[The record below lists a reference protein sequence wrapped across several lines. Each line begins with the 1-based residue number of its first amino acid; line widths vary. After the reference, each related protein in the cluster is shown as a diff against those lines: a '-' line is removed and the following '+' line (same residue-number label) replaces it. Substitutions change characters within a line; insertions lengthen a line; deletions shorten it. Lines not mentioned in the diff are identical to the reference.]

1 MHICRGFRATA
12 TAGTILLVLVTSTFA
27 RAAEPTT
34 SAADDGQWTM
44 ATKDYANMRFS
55 GLDQINTQ
63 NAKTLKLAWTFST
76 GVFRGQEAA
85 PLVVGDSMYVV
96 TPFPNYLYALDL
108 KKPGTMKWK
117 YDPKPEAAAPGEAC
131 CDWVNRGAA
140 FADGRIFYN
149 ILDAHTVAVD
159 AASGKEIWKTRIG
172 EIGKGE
178 TITMAPMVA
187 KGKVYVGIS
196 GGEFGVRG
204 RLTCLNAADGKI
216 LWRAYSTGPDQD
228 CLIGPRFKPF
238 YDTDKGKDLGVKTW
252 PPGHWKIGGGTI
264 WGFISYDPETNLL
277 FYGTGNPGSWNPD
290 LRPGD
295 NKWSCGCF
303 ARDADTG
310 EAVWY
315 YQWSPHDEFDHDGIN
330 ECMLLDLKVDGP
342 DKPARK
348 VLVHPG
354 RNGYMYILDRKTGQ
368 VLSAEPFTRVTAAK
382 GVDLKTG
389 RLIVNEEKRP
399 RIGKVIRDVQPASP
413 GAKDWQPS
421 AYSPRTGLLY
431 VPHQNLTCD
440 YEATEANYIMGTPY
454 LGVNE
459 RMYGG
464 PGGYRGKF
472 MAWDPIAKKEVW
484 GIKENFPCWSGTVV
498 TAGDV
503 AFYGTMDRHFKCV
516 NAKTGEVLWDFET
529 DSGIIGQPVT
539 FKGPDGKQYV
549 AVLAGVGG
557 WAGAIVAGQLDPRDP
572 SGALGFLNAMKDLP
586 DHTKPGDK
594 LYVFSLP

>member
-1 MHICRGFRATA
+1 MYRFSKFRAWVGGA
-12 TAGTILLVLVTSTFA
+12 LGIFLPLLNSTSLS
-27 RAAEPTT
+27 AAEP
-34 SAADDGQWTM
+34 AGDDGQWTM
-44 ATKDYANMRFS
+44 ATKDYGNVRFS

-63 NAKTLKLAWTFST
+63 NAKSLKLSWTFST

-85 PLVVGDSMYVV
+85 PLVVGNTMYVV

-108 KKPGTMKWK
+108 NKPGTVKWK
-117 YDPKPEAAAPGEAC
+117 YDPKAEAAAKGEAC

-140 FADGRIFYN
+140 YAEGRIFYN
-149 ILDAHTVAVD
+149 TLDANTVAVD
-159 AASGKEIWKTRIG
+159 AASGKEIWKTKIG
-172 EIGKGE
+172 DINKGE
-178 TITMAPMVA
+178 TITMAPMTV

-204 RLTCLNAADGKI
+204 RLTCVSAADGKI
-216 LWRAYSTGPDQD
+216 LWRAYSCGPDKD
-228 CLIGPRFKPF
+228 CLIGPRFHPF
-238 YDTDKGKDLGVKTW
+238 YDSDKGTDLGVKTW

-264 WGFISYDPETNLL
+264 WGFLSYDPETNLL
-277 FYGTGNPGSWNPD
+277 FYGMGNPGSWNPD

-330 ECMLLDLKVDGP
+330 ECMLLELKVDGP

-354 RNGYMYILDRKTGQ
+354 RTGYMYVLDRATGQ
-368 VLSAEPFTRVTAAK
+368 VLSADPFTRITASK
-382 GVDLKTG
+382 GVDLKSG
-389 RLIVNEEKRP
+389 RSITNEEKRP

-440 YEATEANYIMGTPY
+440 YEAVEANYIAGTPY

-459 RMYGG
+459 RMYAG

-472 MAWDPIAKKEVW
+472 MAWDPVARKEVW
-484 GIKENFPCWSGTVV
+484 GIKENFPVWSGTVV

-572 SGALGFLNAMKDLP
+572 SAALGFVNAVKDLP

-594 LYVFSLP
+594 LYVFALP

>member
-1 MHICRGFRATA
+1 MTYRQRMRAHAIAGLALLLCLTGSTA
-12 TAGTILLVLVTSTFA
+12 SP
-27 RAAEPTT
+27 AADPPG
-34 SAADDGQWTM
+34 DDGQWTM
-44 ATKDYANMRFS
+44 ATKDYGNVRFS
-55 GLDQINTQ
+55 GLDQINTS
-63 NAKTLKLAWTFST
+63 NAKQLKLAWQFST

-85 PLVVGDSMYVV
+85 PLVVGDTMYVV
-96 TPFPNYLYALDL
+96 TPFPNYLFALDL

-117 YDPKPEAAAPGEAC
+117 YDPKAETAAPGEAC

-140 FADGRIFYN
+140 YANGRIFYN
-149 ILDAHTVAVD
+149 VLDAHTVAVD
-159 AASGKEIWKTRIG
+159 AKTGKEIWKTKVGDINL
-172 EIGKGE
+172 GE
-178 TITMAPMVA
+178 TITMAPMVV
-187 KGKVYVGIS
+187 KDKVYAGIS
-196 GGEFGVRG
+196 GGELGVRG
-204 RLTCLNAADGKI
+204 RLTCMSATDGKI
-216 LWRAYSTGPDQD
+216 LWRAYSTGPDKD
-228 CLIGPRFKPF
+228 CLIGDNFHPF

-264 WGFISYDPETNLL
+264 WGFLSYDPETNLL
-277 FYGTGNPGSWNPD
+277 FYGTGNPGTWNPE

-295 NKWSCGCF
+295 NKWSCGVF

-310 EAVWY
+310 QAAWY
-315 YQWSPHDEFDHDGIN
+315 YQWSPHDEFDHDGVN
-330 ECMLLDLKVDGP
+330 ENMLLELKVDGP

-354 RNGYMYILDRKTGQ
+354 RNGYMYVLDRKTGQ
-368 VLSAEPFTRVTAAK
+368 VLSATPFTRVTAAK

-389 RLIVNEEKRP
+389 RLIVNKEKEP
-399 RIGKVIRDVQPASP
+399 RMGKVIRDVQPASP
-413 GAKDWQPS
+413 GAKDWQPC
-421 AYSPRTGLLY
+421 AYSPRTGYLY

-440 YEATEANYIMGTPY
+440 YEATEASYIAGTPY

-459 RMYGG
+459 RMYAG

-472 MAWDPIAKKEVW
+472 MAWDPIARKEVW

-539 FKGPDGKQYV
+539 YLGPDGKQYV

-557 WAGAIVAGQLDPRDP
+557 WSGAIVAGKLDPRDP
-572 SGALGFLNAMKDLP
+572 SAALGFVNAMKDLP
-586 DHTKPGDK
+586 NHTKPGDK
-594 LYVFSLP
+594 LYVFALP

>member
-1 MHICRGFRATA
+1 MGK
-12 TAGTILLVLVTSTFA
+12 LLFLALIVGGSL
-27 RAAEPTT
+27 AAM
-34 SAADDGQWTM
+34 ADDGQWTM
-44 ATKDYANMRFS
+44 ATKDYSNSRFS
-55 GLDQINTQ
+55 GLDQINVG
-63 NAKTLKLAWTFST
+63 NAKQLKLSWKFST

-85 PLVVGDSMYVV
+85 PLVIGDTMYVV

-108 KKPGTMKWK
+108 KKPGTLKWK
-117 YDPKPEAAAPGEAC
+117 YDPKAEAASKGEAC

-140 FADGRIFYN
+140 YADGRIFYN
-149 ILDAHTVAVD
+149 TLDAHTVCVD
-159 AASGKEIWKTRIG
+159 AASGKGIWKTKIG
-172 EIGKGE
+172 DINVGE
-178 TITMAPMVA
+178 TITMAPMVV

-204 RLTCLNAADGKI
+204 RLTCLNTSDGKI
-216 LWRAYSTGPDQD
+216 KWRAYSTGPDAD
-228 CLIGPRFKPF
+228 CLIGPRFHPYYKS
-238 YDTDKGKDLGVKTW
+238 DQGKDLGVKTW

-264 WGFISYDPETNLL
+264 WGFLSYDPETNLL

-310 EAVWY
+310 EAVWF

-354 RNGYMYILDRKTGQ
+354 RTGYMYVLDRATGQ
-368 VLSAEPFTRVTAAK
+368 VLSADPFTRVTAAK
-382 GVDLKTG
+382 GVNLDNG
-389 RLIVNEEKRP
+389 RLIINEAKKP
-399 RIGKVIRDVQPASP
+399 QVGKVIRDVQPASP

-421 AYSPRTGLLY
+421 AYSPRTGFLY

-440 YEATEANYIMGTPY
+440 YEAVEANYIAGTPF

-459 RMYGG
+459 RMYAG

-472 MAWDPIAKKEVW
+472 MAWDPVKRKEIW
-484 GIKENFPCWSGTVV
+484 GIKENFPVWSGTVV

-539 FKGPDGKQYV
+539 YTGPDGKQYV

-557 WAGAIVAGQLDPRDP
+557 WAGAVVAAKLDPRDP
-572 SGALGFLNAMKDLP
+572 SAALGFLNAMKDLP
-586 DHTKPGDK
+586 EHTQPGDK